1 MPLKK
6 VILKPGVNRENT
18 RYTNEGG
25 YYESEKIRFRQ
36 GTPEKL
42 GGWIQISPNTYTG
55 VCRSLWNWTTLTG
68 ANLLGV
74 GTSDKFYIE
83 ATGAYYDITPIYTT
97 STLGA
102 APFTTVSGSATVTVT
117 DPYYSPQ
124 VGDFVIFS
132 GASTFNGVTIN
143 GEYEVK
149 TVPTSTTYTI
159 TSATTASGAT
169 TLSGVAITGTA
180 GQFSCTASTYTLVVG
195 QSVTISGTYG
205 GTGSISGYTSPTKY
219 YIVATNGSTTFTLS
233 TTVGGAGVTTTAGTP
248 TGLTYSGAGGG
259 TAVFASYL
267 LHIGSAANTTFS
279 GWGGNAWLPESWG
292 GLGYASTATLAI
304 WSQWNFGQ
312 NLVFGPKLGKLYYW
326 NATPAVNLAIPT
338 TITITGP
345 ATPAVCTLTANT
357 TTPII
362 SGTAIMFQ
370 TTGALPVPLKPY
382 TRYFVTKSTLDNT
395 FKLSATYVDY
405 SSGTFID
412 TTSAGSGIHSLSA
425 RGIAVEDLAGASS
438 VPIQQNTILV
448 SDSSRFTMCFGAN
461 PYGSTTYDPMTI
473 RWSNQESVVEW
484 APAVTN
490 QAGEIQLSHGSL
502 IVSVLQSRQE
512 VLVWTDAA
520 LYSLQYLGPPYV
532 WGNQLLSD
540 NISIASMNA
549 ASYASGVSYWMGK
562 DKFYKYD
569 GRVQTLRCDLRQY
582 IYSDINRTQFDQVF
596 SGTNEGFNE
605 VWWFYCSQ
613 GSTTVDKYVIYNYAE
628 DLWYYGSMARTAW
641 LDTALR
647 DYPIAATYV
656 NNLVYHEFGVDDGTT
671 GTLTPIEA
679 SITSAQFDIGDGHNF
694 AFVYRMLPDLTF
706 RGSTE
711 GTTPSVTMYLQGL
724 NNSGSGITQTGNA
737 AVNYSGSAPS
747 VINVDEY
754 TGQIYIRVRG
764 RQMQMK
770 LTSNTLGTQ
779 WQLGA
784 PRIDIRA
791 DGRR

>member
-1 MPLKK
+1 MPLQK

-25 YYESEKIRFRQ
+25 WYESEKIRFRQ

-42 GGWIQISPNTYTG
+42 GGWQRISPNTYTG

-74 GTSDKFYIE
+74 GTSNKFYIE

-102 APFTTVSGSATVTVT
+102 NPLSTNGTTTVTVT
-117 DPYYSPQ
+117 DSSYNPQ

-132 GASTFNGVTIN
+132 GAATFNGVTIS

-159 TSATTASGAT
+159 TSATTASG
-169 TLSGVAITGTA
+169 SG
-180 GQFSCTASTYTLVVG
+180 
-195 QSVTISGTYG
+195 SG
-205 GTGSISGYTSPTKY
+205 
-219 YIVATNGSTTFTLS
+219 
-233 TTVGGAGVTTTAGTP
+233 GGA
-248 TGLTYSGAGGG
+248 
-259 TAVFASYL
+259 AVFASYL
-267 LHIGSAANTTFS
+267 LHIGSAANAAFA
-279 GWGGNAWLPESWG
+279 GWGSGAWSSSNWG

-312 NLVFGPKLGKLYYW
+312 DLVFGPKLGKLYYW
-326 NATPAVNLAIPT
+326 NATPAVNLAVPT
-338 TITITGP
+338 TITITN
-345 ATPAVCTLTANT
+345 ASPAVCTLTTNT

-362 SGTAIMFQ
+362 SGTAIMLQ
-370 TTGALPVPLKPY
+370 TTGALPTPLKPY
-382 TRYFVTKSTLDNT
+382 TVYYVTKSTINDT
-395 FKLSATYVDY
+395 FKLSLSYVDY
-405 SSGTFID
+405 LAGTFIN
-412 TTSAGSGIHSLSA
+412 TTSAGSGTHSLSA
-425 RGIAVEDLAGASS
+425 RGIAVSDLAGASS
-438 VPIQQNTILV
+438 VPTQQNTILV

-473 RWSNQESVVEW
+473 RWSNQESVIEW

-490 QAGEIQLSHGSL
+490 QAGEIQLSHGSE
-502 IVSVLQSRQE
+502 IVAVLQSRQE
-512 VLVWTDAA
+512 ILVWTDAA

-549 ASYASGVSYWMGK
+549 ASYASGVSYWMGQ

-582 IYSDINRTQFDQVF
+582 IYSDINRTQFAQVF

-613 GSTTVDKYVIYNYAE
+613 DSTTIDKYVIYNYAE
-628 DLWYYGSMARTAW
+628 DLWYYGSMARSAW

-647 DYPIAATYV
+647 SYPVAATYV
-656 NNLVYHEFGVDDGTT
+656 NNLVYHENGVDDNTT
-671 GTLTPIEA
+671 GTPAAIEA
-679 SITSAQFDIGDGHNF
+679 SITSAQYDIGDGHNF

-706 RGSTE
+706 RGSTA
-711 GTTPSVTMYLQGL
+711 GTTPAVTMYLQGL
-724 NNSGSGITQTGNA
+724 NNSGSGITQTGDA
-737 AVNYSGSAPS
+737 GVTYSGSAPS
-747 VINVDEY
+747 VINVDQY
-754 TGQIYIRVRG
+754 TGQIYIRIRG

-784 PRIDIRA
+784 PRIDLRP

>member
-1 MPLKK
+1 MPLQK

-25 YYESEKIRFRQ
+25 WYESEKIRFRQ

-42 GGWIQISPNTYTG
+42 GGWQRISPNTYTG

-74 GTSDKFYIE
+74 GTSNKFYIE

-102 APFTTVSGSATVTVT
+102 NPLSTNGTTTVTVT
-117 DPYYSPQ
+117 DSSYNPQ

-132 GASTFNGVTIN
+132 GAATFNGVTIS

-159 TSATTASGAT
+159 TSATTASG
-169 TLSGVAITGTA
+169 SG
-180 GQFSCTASTYTLVVG
+180 
-195 QSVTISGTYG
+195 SG
-205 GTGSISGYTSPTKY
+205 
-219 YIVATNGSTTFTLS
+219 
-233 TTVGGAGVTTTAGTP
+233 GGA
-248 TGLTYSGAGGG
+248 
-259 TAVFASYL
+259 AVFASYL
-267 LHIGSAANTTFS
+267 LHIGSAANAAFA
-279 GWGGNAWLPESWG
+279 GWGSGAWSSSNWG

-312 NLVFGPKLGKLYYW
+312 DLVFGPKLGKLYYW
-326 NATPAVNLAIPT
+326 NATPAVNLAVPT
-338 TITITGP
+338 TITITN
-345 ATPAVCTLTANT
+345 ASPAVCTLTTNT

-362 SGTAIMFQ
+362 SGTAIMLQ
-370 TTGALPVPLKPY
+370 TTGALPTPLKPY
-382 TRYFVTKSTLDNT
+382 TVYYVTKSTINDT
-395 FKLSATYVDY
+395 FKLSLSYVDY
-405 SSGTFID
+405 LAGTFIN
-412 TTSAGSGIHSLSA
+412 TTSAGSGTHSLSA
-425 RGIAVEDLAGASS
+425 RGIAVSDLAGASS
-438 VPIQQNTILV
+438 VPTQQNTILV

-490 QAGEIQLSHGSL
+490 QAGEIQLSHGSE
-502 IVSVLQSRQE
+502 IVAVLQSRQE

-549 ASYASGVSYWMGK
+549 ASYASGVSYWMGQ

-582 IYSDINRTQFDQVF
+582 IYSDINRTQFAQVF

-613 GSTTVDKYVIYNYAE
+613 DSTTIDKYVIYNYAE
-628 DLWYYGSMARTAW
+628 DLWYYGSMARSAW

-647 DYPIAATYV
+647 SYPVAATYV
-656 NNLVYHEFGVDDGTT
+656 NNLVYHENGVDDNTT
-671 GTLTPIEA
+671 GTPAAIEA
-679 SITSAQFDIGDGHNF
+679 SITSAQYDIGDGHNF

-706 RGSTE
+706 RGSTA
-711 GTTPSVTMYLQGL
+711 GTTPQVTMYLQGL
-724 NNSGSGITQTGNA
+724 NNSGSGITQTGDA
-737 AVNYSGSAPS
+737 GVTYSGSAPS
-747 VINVDEY
+747 VINVDQY
-754 TGQIYIRVRG
+754 TGQIYIRIRG

-784 PRIDIRA
+784 PRIDLRP

>member
-1 MPLKK
+1 MPLQK
-6 VILKPGVNRENT
+6 VSLKPGVNRENT

-25 YYESEKIRFRQ
+25 WYESDKIRFRQ
-36 GTPEKL
+36 GTPEKI
-42 GGWIQISPNTYTG
+42 GGWQRLSSNTYTG
-55 VCRSLWNWTTLTG
+55 VCRSLWNWTTSTG

-74 GTSDKFYIE
+74 GTSNKFFIE
-83 ATGAYYDITPIYTT
+83 STGAYYDITPIFTT

-102 APFTTVSGSATVTVT
+102 NPISTDGTTTVTIT
-117 DPYYSPQ
+117 DSSYNPQ
-124 VGDFVIFS
+124 VGDFVIFNGATAVS
-132 GASTFNGVTIN
+132 GITIS

-159 TSATTASGAT
+159 TSATAASGTAT
-169 TLSGVAITGTA
+169 
-180 GQFSCTASTYTLVVG
+180 
-195 QSVTISGTYG
+195 
-205 GTGSISGYTSPTKY
+205 
-219 YIVATNGSTTFTLS
+219 
-233 TTVGGAGVTTTAGTP
+233 
-248 TGLTYSGAGGG
+248 GGG
-259 TAVFASYL
+259 SAVYASYIL
-267 LHIGSAANTTFS
+267 RIGSAVNVAFA
-279 GWGGNAWLPESWG
+279 GWGSGAWSSSNWG
-292 GLGYASTATLAI
+292 GLGYANNATLAI

-312 NLVFGPKLGKLYYW
+312 DLVFGPKLGKLYYW
-326 NATPAVNLAIPT
+326 NATPAVNLAVPT
-338 TITITGP
+338 QVTITN
-345 ATPAVCTLTANT
+345 ASPAVVTLANNT

-370 TTGALPVPLKPY
+370 TTAALPSPLAPY
-382 TRYFVTKSTLDNT
+382 TVYYVTYVTSTT
-395 FKLSATYVDY
+395 FKLSNSYANYVA
-405 SSGTFID
+405 GTFIN
-412 TTSAGSGIHSLSA
+412 TSTAGSGTHTLSA
-425 RGIAVEDLAGASS
+425 RGIAVSDLAGASS
-438 VPIQQNTILV
+438 VPIQQSTILV
-448 SDSSRFTMCFGAN
+448 SDSSRFTFCFGAN
-461 PYGSTTYDPMTI
+461 PYGSTTYDPMTV

-490 QAGEIQLSHGSL
+490 QAGEIQLSHGSE
-502 IVSVLQSRQE
+502 IVAVLQSRQE

-549 ASYASGVSYWMGK
+549 ASYASGISYWMGQ

-582 IYSDINRTQFDQVF
+582 IYSDINRTQFEQVF

-613 GSTTVDKYVIYNYAE
+613 NSTTIDKYVIYNYAE

-641 LDTALR
+641 LGTALR
-647 DYPIAATYV
+647 SYPIAATYV
-656 NNLVYHEFGVDDGTT
+656 NNLVYHENGVDDNTT
-671 GTLTPIEA
+671 GTPTAIES
-679 SITSAQFDIGDGHNF
+679 SITSAQYDIGDGHNF

-706 RGSTE
+706 RGSTA

-737 AVNYSGSAPS
+737 GVNYSGSAPS

-754 TGQIYIRVRG
+754 TGQIYIRIRG

-784 PRIDIRA
+784 PRIDIRP

>member
-1 MPLKK
+1 MPLQK

-36 GTPEKL
+36 GTPEKI
-42 GGWIQISPNTYTG
+42 GGWVQISPSTYTG

-326 NATPAVNLAIPT
+326 NATPAVNLAVPT
-338 TITITGP
+338 TITITN
-345 ATPAVCTLTANT
+345 ASPAVCTLTSNT

-370 TTGALPVPLKPY
+370 TTGALPTPLKPY
-382 TRYFVTKSTLDNT
+382 TRYFVTKDTVNDT
-395 FKLSATYVDY
+395 FKLSLSYVDY
-405 SSGTFID
+405 LAGTFIN
-412 TTSAGSGIHSLSA
+412 TGSAGSGIHSLSA

-605 VWWFYCSQ
+605 VWWFYCSE

-671 GTLTPIEA
+671 GTLAPIEA

-724 NNSGSGITQTGNA
+724 NNSGSGITQTGSA

-754 TGQIYIRVRG
+754 TGQIYIRIRG

-784 PRIDIRA
+784 PRIDLRA

>member
-1 MPLKK
+1 MPLQK

-25 YYESEKIRFRQ
+25 WYESEKIRFRQ

-42 GGWIQISPNTYTG
+42 GGWQRISPNTYTG

-74 GTSDKFYIE
+74 GTSNKFYIE

-102 APFTTVSGSATVTVT
+102 NPLSTDGTTTVTVT
-117 DPYYSPQ
+117 DNSYNPQ
-124 VGDFVIFS
+124 VGDFVIFN
-132 GASTFNGVTIN
+132 GATTFNGVTIS

-149 TVPTSTTYTI
+149 TVPTGTTYTI
-159 TSATTASGAT
+159 TSATTASG
-169 TLSGVAITGTA
+169 SG
-180 GQFSCTASTYTLVVG
+180 S
-195 QSVTISGTYG
+195 
-205 GTGSISGYTSPTKY
+205 
-219 YIVATNGSTTFTLS
+219 
-233 TTVGGAGVTTTAGTP
+233 
-248 TGLTYSGAGGG
+248 GGG
-259 TAVFASYL
+259 SAVYASYL
-267 LHIGSAANTTFS
+267 LHIGNSTNSSFA
-279 GWGGNAWLPESWG
+279 GWGGNSWSSGNWG

-312 NLVFGPKLGKLYYW
+312 DLVFGPKLGKLYYW
-326 NATPAVNLAIPT
+326 SATTAVNLATPT
-338 TITITGP
+338 QVTITN
-345 ATPAVCTLTANT
+345 ASPAVVTLVNNS

-370 TTGALPVPLKPY
+370 TTDVLPSPLIPY
-382 TRYFVTKSTLDNT
+382 TVYYATYVTSTT
-395 FKLSATYVDY
+395 FKLS
-405 SSGTFID
+405 SSYANYLAGTFI
-412 TTSAGSGIHSLSA
+412 TTTTTGSGTHTLSA
-425 RGIAVEDLAGASS
+425 RGIAVSDLAGASS

-490 QAGEIQLSHGSL
+490 QAGEIQLSHGSE
-502 IVSVLQSRQE
+502 IVAVLQSRQE
-512 VLVWTDAA
+512 ILVWTDAA

-549 ASYASGVSYWMGK
+549 ASYASGVSYWMGQ

-582 IYSDINRTQFDQVF
+582 IYSDINRTQFAQVF

-613 GSTTVDKYVIYNYAE
+613 DSTTIDKYVIYNYAE
-628 DLWYYGSMARTAW
+628 DLWYYGSMARSAW

-647 DYPIAATYV
+647 SYPVAATYV
-656 NNLVYHEFGVDDGTT
+656 NNLVYHENGVDDNTT
-671 GTLTPIEA
+671 GTPAAIEA
-679 SITSAQFDIGDGHNF
+679 SITSAQYDIGDGHNF

-706 RGSTE
+706 RGSTA
-711 GTTPSVTMYLQGL
+711 GTTPQVTMYLQGL
-724 NNSGSGITQTGNA
+724 NNSGSGITQTGDA
-737 AVNYSGSAPS
+737 GVTYSGSAPS
-747 VINVDEY
+747 VINVDQY
-754 TGQIYIRVRG
+754 TGQIYIRIRG

-784 PRIDIRA
+784 PRIDLRP

>member
-1 MPLKK
+1 MPLQK

-25 YYESEKIRFRQ
+25 WYESEKIRFRQ
-36 GTPEKL
+36 GTPEKI
-42 GGWIQISPNTYTG
+42 GGWQRISPNTYTG

-74 GTSDKFYIE
+74 GTSNKFFIE
-83 ATGAYYDITPIYTT
+83 ATGAYYDITPISST

-102 APFTTVSGSATVTVT
+102 NPITTNGTTTVTIT
-117 DPYYSPQ
+117 DLNYSPQ
-124 VGDFVIFS
+124 VGDFVIFN
-132 GASTFNGVTIN
+132 GATAVGGVTIS

-149 TVPTSTTYTI
+149 TVPTGTTYTI
-159 TSATTASGAT
+159 TSATAATAAT
-169 TLSGVAITGTA
+169 
-180 GQFSCTASTYTLVVG
+180 
-195 QSVTISGTYG
+195 
-205 GTGSISGYTSPTKY
+205 
-219 YIVATNGSTTFTLS
+219 
-233 TTVGGAGVTTTAGTP
+233 
-248 TGLTYSGAGGG
+248 GGG
-259 TAVFASYL
+259 SAVYASYL
-267 LHIGSAANTTFS
+267 LHIGNNTNSSFA
-279 GWGGNAWLPESWG
+279 GWGGNAWSTGNWG
-292 GLGYASTATLAI
+292 GLGYASNATLAI

-312 NLVFGPKLGKLYYW
+312 DLVFGPKLGKLYYW
-326 NATPAVNLAIPT
+326 NATPAVNLAVPT
-338 TITITGP
+338 QVTITNGGGT
-345 ATPAVCTLTANT
+345 TPAVVTLANNS

-370 TTGALPVPLKPY
+370 TTATLPLPLIPY
-382 TRYFVTKSTLDNT
+382 TVYYVTYVTSTT
-395 FKLSATYVDY
+395 FKLS
-405 SSGTFID
+405 SSYANYLAGTFIN
-412 TTSAGSGIHSLSA
+412 TSTAGSGTHTLSA
-425 RGIAVEDLAGASS
+425 RGIAVADLAGASS
-438 VPIQQNTILV
+438 VPIEQNTILV

-473 RWSNQESVVEW
+473 RWSDQESVVEW

-490 QAGEIQLSHGSL
+490 QAGEVQLSHGST
-502 IVSVLQSRQE
+502 IVAVLQSRQE

-549 ASYASGVSYWMGK
+549 ASYASGVSYWMGQ

-613 GSTTVDKYVIYNYAE
+613 DSTTIDKYVIYNYAE
-628 DLWYYGSMARTAW
+628 DLWYYGSMARSAW

-647 DYPIAATYV
+647 SYPVAATYV
-656 NNLVYHEFGVDDGTT
+656 NNLVYHENGVDDGTT
-671 GTLTPIEA
+671 GTPTAIEA
-679 SITSAQFDIGDGHNF
+679 SITSAQYDIGDGHNF

-706 RGSTE
+706 RGSTA
-711 GTTPSVTMYLQGL
+711 GTTPQVTMYLQGL
-724 NNSGSGITQTGNA
+724 NNSGSGITQTGDA
-737 AVNYSGSAPS
+737 GVTYSGSAPS
-747 VINVDEY
+747 VINVDQY
-754 TGQIYIRVRG
+754 TGQIYIRIRG

-784 PRIDIRA
+784 PRIDIRP